1 MRFPALL
8 PMIGLWLLAVPFLA
22 AAEKVHSLK
31 FKGMERIFR
40 VFVPDAAVE
49 RQSPASPLPIV
60 LALHGGATD
69 GKTMARFSGLS
80 EKAATARFIVVY
92 PDGTG
97 RLPRVLTWNSGACCG
112 YAKSRGIDDVGFL
125 REVLAFVLKTYNGDP
140 ARVYATGI
148 SNGAMMAYRMAV
160 EAPDLIAAVAA
171 VAGTL
176 DIDPALV
183 KTPKPI
189 LHFHG
194 TEDEF
199 LPWNGGRG
207 PKTTPGNSHRS
218 VPETIGAWV
227 RVNGA
232 NPQPE
237 SVALPDKAKDGTEVI
252 RHVYAPKPGGF
263 EVVLYEIRGGGHTW
277 PGRARAERLLGK
289 ATMNIDANDIMWEF
303 FSHRTLKRD

>member
-1 MRFPALL
+1 MKIPSLL
-8 PMIGLWLLAVPFLA
+8 TLFVLLSAAAPFLA
-22 AAEKVHSLK
+22 AAEKVHSIK

-40 VFVPDAAVE
+40 VFVPEATAVAG
-49 RQSPASPLPIV
+49 PPPPVV

-69 GKTMARFSGLS
+69 GEMMARYSGLN
-80 EKAATARFIVVY
+80 EKAAKAGFIVVY
-92 PDGTG
+92 PDGSG

-112 YAKSRGIDDVGFL
+112 YAQALGIDDIGFL
-125 REVLAFVLKTYNGDP
+125 REVIAFVLKTCNGDP

-183 KTPKPI
+183 KTPKPV

-199 LPWNGGRG
+199 VPWNGGKG
-207 PKTTPGNSHRS
+207 PKTSPGNEHRS
-218 VPETIGAWV
+218 VPETIATWV
-227 RVNGA
+227 RVDGA
-232 NPQPE
+232 GPQPE
-237 SVALPDKAKDGTEVI
+237 TVTLPDKAKDGTVVI
-252 RHVYAPKPGGF
+252 RHRYAPKPGGS

-277 PGRARAERLLGK
+277 PGRGRAERLLGK
-289 ATMNIDANDIMWEF
+289 ATANIDANDIIWEF
-303 FSHRTLKRD
+303 FSRHALNKG